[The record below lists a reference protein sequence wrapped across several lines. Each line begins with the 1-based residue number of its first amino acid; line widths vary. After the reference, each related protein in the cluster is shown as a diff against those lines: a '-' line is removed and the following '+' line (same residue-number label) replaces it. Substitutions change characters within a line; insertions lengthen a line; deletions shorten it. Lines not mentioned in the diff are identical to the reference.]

1 MRHETDVVMKG
12 TAGLILITLLV
23 AAFAAFSCSK
33 GGSAQQREG
42 MVYIPPGE
50 FIMGSDSS
58 DIEGLGKEFGLR
70 KGRFYEDESPKR
82 RVFIKGFYIDRY
94 EVTNARYKE
103 FVDRAPHRPP
113 VTWTN
118 GTYPEGTGDH
128 PVTNVSWFDA
138 RAYCEWAGK
147 RLPTEAEWE
156 KAARGPNGNIYP
168 WGDDFDIRKANF
180 SSPGPVAVGSYPTDR
195 SPYGVYDMAGNVMEW
210 VDDWYEP
217 YPGNTSKN
225 KDFGRKYKVL
235 RGDASGEGGHYM
247 LNSISAR
254 GSNRSYYMP
263 WAAGYDGG
271 FRCAADSQ

>member
-1 MRHETDVVMKG
+1 MSTLKLRSLFYILVVL
-12 TAGLILITLLV
+12 AV
-23 AAFAAFSCSK
+23 AACSR
-33 GGSAQQREG
+33 GVPED
-42 MVYIPPGE
+42 MVLVPAGE
-50 FIMGSDSS
+50 FIMGAGGT
-58 DIEGLGKEFGLR
+58 EKVFLKA
-70 KGRFYEDESPKR
+70 FYM
-82 RVFIKGFYIDRY
+82 DRY
-94 EVTNARYKE
+94 EVTNARYRE
-103 FVDRAPHRPP
+103 FVA
-113 VTWTN
+113 
-118 GTYPEGTGDH
+118 ETGRKEPRDWIVYGYSEEKKKH
-128 PVTNVSWFDA
+128 PVVFVSYDDA

-168 WGDDFDIRKANF
+168 WGDDFDIKKANF

-210 VDDWYEP
+210 VEDWYEP